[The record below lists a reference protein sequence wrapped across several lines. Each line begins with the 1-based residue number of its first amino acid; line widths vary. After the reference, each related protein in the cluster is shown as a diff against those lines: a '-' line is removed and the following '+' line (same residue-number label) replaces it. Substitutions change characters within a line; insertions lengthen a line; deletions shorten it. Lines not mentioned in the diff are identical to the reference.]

1 MSWSLSCKFKTCT
14 QGDRLLIETGRLD
27 HQVVKIDLGT
37 LGESEWEEDLWMAAI
52 RHFFAR
58 LYHFVEFLVL

>member
-1 MSWSLSCKFKTCT
+1 MGRRVIDSCNEAI
-14 QGDRLLIETGRLD
+14 LARLD

-58 LYHFVEFLVL
+58 LYHFVEFSVL